1 MKIKTQF
8 SNIIAV
14 LTLFALVSGFQ
25 LNSTD
30 FSSALNSSE
39 EIVYAGPCNDNGC
52 VGGDDQCMIVKILW
66 GAFHR
71 TCFTTAPE
79 ELQEL

>member
-1 MKIKTQF
+1 MKIKTHF
-8 SNIIAV
+8 NNIIAV
-14 LTLFALVSGFQ
+14 LTLFVLVSGFQ

-30 FSSALNSSE
+30 SSPALNSSE

-66 GAFHR
+66 GAFQR
-71 TCFTTAPE
+71 TCYTTAPDE
-79 ELQEL
+79 PQQL